1 MTNPVGSFI
10 WYELMTPD
18 ADGAAAFYGKVVGW
32 AIGQHADPL
41 AGGVDYRMI
50 ERDDG
55 GMAGGLLRLD
65 SAMIAAGARPC
76 WMPYLYTPDVDGRV
90 ATIVAQGGRAQM
102 PATNLPAGRIAMVTD
117 PQGAP
122 IYLMNPA
129 PPAGKKDP
137 TSDVFDERAAQ
148 RVRWNELSTPD
159 DAASMTFYA
168 AQFGFEFNDSM
179 PMGELG
185 NYTFITHHGRGLGAV
200 MPRMNEQQPPAWL
213 FYFGVST
220 ITEARAA
227 VEANGGTILQE
238 PMEIPGGEWSLVAL
252 DPQGA
257 AFGLVGP
264 KLD

>member
-1 MTNPVGSFI
+1 MSNPAGSFI
-10 WYELMTPD
+10 WYELMTSD
-18 ADGAAAFYGKVVGW
+18 ATSAAAFYGKVVGW
-32 AIGQHADPL
+32 KIGEHPDPL

-55 GMAGGLLRLD
+55 GLAGGVLRLD
-65 SAMIAAGARPC
+65 DGMIAAGARPC
-76 WMPYLYTPDVDGRV
+76 WMPYFYTPDVDGSV
-90 ATIVAQGGRAQM
+90 AAIVEQGGQAQM
-102 PATNLPAGRIAMVTD
+102 PPMDLPAGRIAMVAD
-117 PQGAP
+117 PQGVP
-122 IYLMNPA
+122 IYLMNPT
-129 PPAGKKDP
+129 PPAGEIDP
-137 TSDVFDERAAQ
+137 TSDVFDERAPQ

-159 DAASMTFYA
+159 DGASMQFYA

-200 MPRMNEQQPPAWL
+200 MPRVNQQQPPAWL
-213 FYFGVST
+213 FYFGVPS
-220 ITEARAA
+220 IMEAQAA
-227 VEANGGTILQE
+227 LEANGGTILQA

-264 KLD
+264 KLG